1 MFEKLNK
8 LYLKQRFFPNIVS
21 ILINPFYF
29 NRKALLSAIKS
40 NAKEAKGDLLDFG
53 CGAKPYKS
61 LFENTSSYVGV
72 DIENESH
79 NHQGEEIDFYY
90 DGKVLPFSNES
101 FDIVFSSE
109 VLEHVPNLYKSLS
122 EIERVV
128 KENGLLLMTLPFT
141 FAEHEM
147 PYDYRRFTKNG
158 IVEILDEF
166 GFEIVMEKTYGTYIE
181 VISQLITLYVHDLI
195 YTKNKYFNIIL
206 NTIFIFPLTLFGM
219 ILSIVLPNNKS
230 LYFGTVI
237 LAKKKSK

>member
-29 NRKALLSAIKS
+29 NRKALLSSLKS

-79 NHQGEEIDFYY
+79 NHQGEEIDVYY
-90 DGKVLPFSNES
+90 DGGVLPFNNEK

-109 VLEHVPNLYKSLS
+109 VLEHVPNLNKSLS

>member
-1 MFEKLNK
+1 MFEKLNN

-61 LFENTSSYVGV
+61 LFKNTSSYVGV

-90 DGKVLPFSNES
+90 DGKVLPFTNES

-128 KENGLLLMTLPFT
+128 KENGLVLMTIPFT

-166 GFEIVMEKTYGTYIE
+166 GFETIKKSTYGTYIE
-181 VISQLITLYVHDLI
+181 VISQLIILYVHDLI

-206 NTIFIFPLTLFGM
+206 NSIFIFPLTLFGM
-219 ILSIVLPNNKS
+219 ILSTVLPNNKS

-237 LAKKKSK
+237 LAKKKRK